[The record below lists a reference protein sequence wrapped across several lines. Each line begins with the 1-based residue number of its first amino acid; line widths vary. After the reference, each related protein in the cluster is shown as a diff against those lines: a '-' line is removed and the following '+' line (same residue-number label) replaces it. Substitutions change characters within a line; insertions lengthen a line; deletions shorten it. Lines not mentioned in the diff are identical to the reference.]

1 MMSEKTSPTPITL
14 VKSAVS
20 HATILST
27 PLDWRITLFNEVE
40 NEDKDVLVMIFQA
53 THETNSY
60 SSAWWL
66 VNVPSP
72 GRVGPIELPKKVQF
86 GVLDKIEEDVPR
98 LSGPV
103 DIEFGQNVNVVQN
116 SEEHGAEIVVD
127 GDPQP
132 GKEITATNSKG
143 NVKPLELALYKSR
156 KKLVS
161 YKDVAPNTSVSFFL
175 KPDVV
180 YVTDGTNVPKGD
192 DFKASDEIEK
202 ATRFT
207 LPSHKFDVKI
217 KITRKSSGELE
228 FTELDA

>member
-1 MMSEKTSPTPITL
+1 MSEKTSSTL
-14 VKSAVS
+14 IGLGQSEVS
-20 HATILST
+20 HAIILST

-40 NEDKDVLVMIFQA
+40 NEDKDVSVMIFQA

-103 DIEFGQNVNVVQN
+103 DIEFGQHVNVVQK
-116 SEEHGAEIVVD
+116 SEEHGAQIVID
-127 GDPQP
+127 GDTQP

-156 KKLVS
+156 K
-161 YKDVAPNTSVSFFL
+161 N
-175 KPDVV
+175 
-180 YVTDGTNVPKGD
+180 
-192 DFKASDEIEK
+192 
-202 ATRFT
+202 
-207 LPSHKFDVKI
+207 
-217 KITRKSSGELE
+217 
-228 FTELDA
+228 